1 MRLKI
6 QGKNAVK
13 FHRNLENGQW
23 SGTQYSLPIAQLR
36 FPLCLSPTR
45 LASRSPEVC
54 LLQFESRGETLSHR
68 CGHRPPY
75 AGTVHGRFVR
85 RRIPGL
91 LGRKAARRC
100 TESHSTNGHPGPSG
114 VSERGSR
121 EGLLQLTA
129 KLRAGASGVVCP
141 AAVSQSDR
149 GPASQGLVSSTGP
162 GTLSYFCYLFLCLFV
177 CV

>member
-23 SGTQYSLPIAQLR
+23 SGTKCSLPIAQLR

-68 CGHRPPY
+68 CGHRPPH

-85 RRIPGL
+85 RPIPGL

-114 VSERGSR
+114 VSEWGSR

-129 KLRAGASGVVCP
+129 TLRAGASGVVCP

-149 GPASQGLVSSTGP
+149 GPGGAEETKP
-162 GTLSYFCYLFLCLFV
+162 GGTRGAL
-177 CV
+177 